1 MSHNM
6 ITYELQ
12 DGSSIYYIYLIP
24 SADNLHIK
32 YSHQVHDRSD
42 MIEILNYFK
51 KLYPD
56 HPVSK
61 ISNLILVQEWCTHNL
76 CYDLGIAEERTG
88 STDLNVKPWYYN
100 TMYVILG
107 LLYW

>member
-12 DGSSIYYIYLIP
+12 DGDSTYYIYLIP
-24 SADNLHIK
+24 STDNLHIK
-32 YSHQVHDRSD
+32 YSHQVHSRSN
-42 MIEILNYFK
+42 MVEILNYFK

-76 CYDLGIAEERTG
+76 CYDLGIAEERTE
-88 STDLNVKPWYYN
+88 SADLNVKPWYYN
-100 TMYVILG
+100 AMYVILG
-107 LLYW
+107 LLYF